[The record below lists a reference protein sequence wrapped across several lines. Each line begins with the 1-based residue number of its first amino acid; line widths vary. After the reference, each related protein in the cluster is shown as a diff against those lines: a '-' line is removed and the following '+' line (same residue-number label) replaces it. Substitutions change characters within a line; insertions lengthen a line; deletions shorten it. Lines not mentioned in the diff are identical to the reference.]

1 MAVLRRLLPHWLG
14 LLLLLGGGCG
24 IASTA
29 AVAQPLRA
37 QLATMAPGDEFWSVF
52 GHNALIIEYADRPAQ
67 SFNFGYFDFDEPG
80 FLGNFLFGRM
90 QYLAVRLPA
99 DRDLDM
105 YLAQGRPVRLQTLAL
120 EPSQLQALVSLLEN
134 HARPENA
141 RYFYDYF
148 RNNCST
154 KLRDA
159 LDVVTG
165 GALQRALKARS
176 HGYNFRGLAL
186 AQSGSVPWM
195 YAGMHAGLGR
205 VADQPLGIWEETYVP
220 ALLMEAL
227 RDVRLPN
234 ADGTLRPLVSG
245 EQTLGE
251 APMPPPRV
259 GLPLTWPW
267 FLLAGLL
274 WALALWTL
282 PRRAGNGLALLS
294 AVLLTA
300 GGALLVF
307 FWFFSAHWA
316 ATGNQNLVLFN
327 PLYLGLVLLWVR
339 PAWRAAAAWWAGALF
354 ALGAFGSFLKVLPA
368 FDQQN
373 LEWVLLLLPVQWAL
387 WQRFAQ
393 RAAAPRAIADCS
405 ARTAMVGSAA
415 P

>member
-1 MAVLRRLLPHWLG
+1 MVGAKRRLPRWLG
-14 LLLLLGGGCG
+14 LLVLLAGCW
-24 IASTA
+24 SLPL
-29 AVAQPLRA
+29 AVSAQPVRA

-52 GHNALIIEYADRPAQ
+52 GHNALIVEYADRPAQ
-67 SFNFGYFDFDEPG
+67 SFNFGYFDFNEPG
-80 FLGNFLFGRM
+80 FLRNFLFGRM

-99 DRDLDM
+99 DRDLGM
-105 YLAQGRPVRLQTLAL
+105 YLAQERSVRLQTLAL
-120 EPSQLQALVSLLEN
+120 DAAQLQALVRLLEN

-159 LDVVTG
+159 LDDVTG
-165 GALQRALKARS
+165 GALKRALQARS

-205 VADQPLGIWEETYVP
+205 VADRPLAIWDETYVP

-227 RDVRLPN
+227 RDVRLVD
-234 ADGTLRPLVSG
+234 ADGAERPLVSA
-245 EQTLGE
+245 EQTLGD

-259 GLPLTWPW
+259 EVPLTWPW

-274 WALALWTL
+274 WALLLWAA
-282 PRRAGNGLALLS
+282 PGLAGSGLACFS
-294 AVLLTA
+294 ASLLTL

-316 ATGNQNLVLFN
+316 AAGNQNLVLFN
-327 PLYLGLVLLWVR
+327 PLYLALLALWTR
-339 PAWRAAAAWWAGALF
+339 KAWRAAAAWYAGALF

-373 LEWVLLLLPVQWAL
+373 LEWVLLLLPVQWAI
-387 WQRFAQ
+387 WQRARQ
-393 RAAAPRAIADCS
+393 RRAAPLAIADCNE
-405 ARTAMVGSAA
+405 RTAPAGSAA